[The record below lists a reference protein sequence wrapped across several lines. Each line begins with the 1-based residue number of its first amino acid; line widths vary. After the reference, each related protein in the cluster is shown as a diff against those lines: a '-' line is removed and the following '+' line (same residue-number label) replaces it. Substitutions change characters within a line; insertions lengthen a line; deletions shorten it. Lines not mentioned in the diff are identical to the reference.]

1 VSQSHNA
8 RLLIVDGHHLAYR
21 SFYAIRSMNA
31 PDGFP
36 TNAIYGF
43 IRAFETMRNRLSPSH
58 IAVIWDGGL
67 DEERTEVL
75 DEYKADRD
83 PMPDEMDLQLDC
95 IVEWLGASGVYSYCG
110 DGLEADDLIGTLAK
124 RAEVEGIEVIIAS
137 ADKDFF
143 QLINSKV
150 RLLNSNDKTGILW
163 GSEQIEAKTGV
174 KPHQIVDWLSL
185 VGDNVDGIPGV
196 PGVGPKTAAKLLIE
210 HGSIKAMYDQIDNIS
225 REKIRDS
232 LLASK
237 DDVFRNQQLVALK
250 EIIDWEVSWSDL
262 QPKKRNLPLLRTQ
275 YRLWN
280 FRSMLKDV
288 EEGLF

>member
-1 VSQSHNA
+1 MSQSDNA

-43 IRAFETMRNRLSPSH
+43 IRAFEKMRNRLSPTH
-58 IAVIWDGGL
+58 IAIIWDGGL

-75 DEYKADRD
+75 DQYKADRD
-83 PMPDEMDLQLDC
+83 PMPDEMELQLDC
-95 IVEWLGASGVYSYCG
+95 IEQWLEASGIYSYCG

-124 RAEVEGIEVIIAS
+124 RSEANGFETIIAS

-150 RLLNSNDKTGILW
+150 RLLNSNDKTGTLW
-163 GSEQIEAKTGV
+163 GSAEVEAKTGV

-185 VGDNVDGIPGV
+185 VGDNVDGILGV
-196 PGVGPKTAAKLLIE
+196 PGVGPKTATKLLIE
-210 HGSIKAMYDQIDNIS
+210 HGDIKTIYERIS
-225 REKIRDS
+225 DIPREKLRKS
-232 LLASK
+232 LLAAK
-237 DDVFRNQQLVALK
+237 DDVIRNQKLIALK
-250 EIIDWEVSWSDL
+250 EIKDWKVDWGDL
-262 QPKKRNLPLLRTQ
+262 QPHQRDLPLLRKQ
-275 YRLWN
+275 YRNWN
-280 FRSMLKDV
+280 FRTMLKEV
-288 EEGLF
+288 EENLF

>member
-8 RLLIVDGHHLAYR
+8 RLLIIDGHHLAYR
-21 SFYAIRSMNA
+21 SFYAIRSMHA

-43 IRAFETMRNRLSPSH
+43 IRAFEKMRNCLSPSH

-67 DEERTEVL
+67 DEDRTEVL

-95 IVEWLGASGVYSYCG
+95 ISEWLEASGIYSYCG

-124 RAEVEGIEVIIAS
+124 RSEAKGFETIIAS

-143 QLINSKV
+143 QLINSKIS
-150 RLLNSNDKTGILW
+150 LLNSNDKTGKLW
-163 GSEQIEAKTGV
+163 GSAEVEAKTGV

-185 VGDNVDGIPGV
+185 VGDSVDGIPGV
-196 PGVGPKTAAKLLIE
+196 PGVGPKTAAKLLIN
-210 HGSIKAMYDQIDNIS
+210 HGDIKNIYERISDIS
-225 REKIRDS
+225 REKLRES
-232 LLASK
+232 LVAAK
-237 DDVFRNQQLVALK
+237 DDVIRNQKLVTLK
-250 EIIDWEVSWSDL
+250 DIKDWKVNWEDF
-262 QPKKRNLPLLRTQ
+262 QPHQRDLPLLREQ
-275 YRLWN
+275 YRNWN
-280 FRSMLKDV
+280 FRTMLKDV
-288 EEGLF
+288 EEDLF